1 MTSISDYPK
10 LLGMDSVAAIIKK
23 LRGEA
28 KVADLTGTALT
39 APYRWQRE
47 KAKGGTGGLI
57 PQAHHRT
64 LLDYADAHGISLL
77 AEEFLAPRTSA

>member
-1 MTSISDYPK
+1 
-10 LLGMDSVAAIIKK
+10 MDSVATIIKK
-23 LRGEA
+23 LGGEA
-28 KVADLTGTALT
+28 KVADLTDTALT